1 MKAVI
6 IHGQSHK
13 GSTYNVARMF
23 ADSLGAEVK
32 EFFLPRD
39 FGNDCV
45 GCNRCLLTSEEAC
58 PHRERILP
66 IIKAMDEAD
75 VIVLASPVYV
85 YHVTGAMKSF
95 LDHLAYRWMLHRP
108 NPDMFFKIGVCIST
122 AAGGGTKS
130 ANKDMSDSMLFWGVG
145 KIYGYGALVRAVS
158 WNKVGEDRKARIKK
172 EIERLAK
179 KAKRKVGKVRP
190 SLKTK
195 MYFNVMRLLQ
205 NKIATPADEEHW
217 NKYGWRGKNR
227 PWKRGGK

>member
-45 GCNRCLLTSEEAC
+45 GCNRCLLTSEEEC

-122 AAGGGTKS
+122 AAGGGLRS
-130 ANKDMSDSMLFWGVG
+130 ANKDMSDSLFFWGTG
-145 KIYGYGALVRAVS
+145 KIYRYGVHVRSVAWDAVS
-158 WNKVGEDRKARIKK
+158 AEIKARIEKQTR
-172 EIERLAK
+172 RLA
-179 KAKRKVGKVRP
+179 AKVKSRAGKVRP

-205 NKIATPADEEHW
+205 NKIATLADEEHW

-227 PWKRGGK
+227 PWKH

>member
-122 AAGGGTKS
+122 AAGGGLRS
-130 ANKDMSDSMLFWGVG
+130 ANKDMSDSLFFWGTG
-145 KIYGYGALVRAVS
+145 KIYRYGVHVRSVAWDAVS
-158 WNKVGEDRKARIKK
+158 AEIKARIEKQTR
-172 EIERLAK
+172 RLAT
-179 KAKRKVGKVRP
+179 KVKSRAVKVRP

-195 MYFNVMRLLQ
+195 IYFGVMRMLHKRLD
-205 NKIATPADEEHW
+205 IAPPDKEYW
-217 NKYGWRGKNR
+217 DGYGWTGENR
-227 PWKRGGK
+227 PWKH

>member
-1 MKAVI
+1 
-6 IHGQSHK
+6 
-13 GSTYNVARMF
+13 MF

-122 AAGGGTKS
+122 AAGGGLRS
-130 ANKDMSDSMLFWGVG
+130 ANKDMSDSLFFWGTG
-145 KIYGYGALVRAVS
+145 KIYRYGVHVRSVAWDAVS
-158 WNKVGEDRKARIKK
+158 AEIKARIEKQTR
-172 EIERLAK
+172 RLAT
-179 KAKRKVGKVRP
+179 KVKSRAVKVRP

-195 MYFNVMRLLQ
+195 IYFGVMRMLHKRLD
-205 NKIATPADEEHW
+205 IAPPDKEYW
-217 NKYGWRGKNR
+217 DGYGWTGENR
-227 PWKRGGK
+227 PWKH

>member
-1 MKAVI
+1 
-6 IHGQSHK
+6 
-13 GSTYNVARMF
+13 MF

-179 KAKRKVGKVRP
+179 KVKRKVGKVRP

-195 MYFNVMRLLQ
+195 IYFGVMRMLHKRLD
-205 NKIATPADEEHW
+205 IAPPDKEHW

>member
-45 GCNRCLLTSEEAC
+45 GCNRCLLTSEEEC

-122 AAGGGTKS
+122 AAGGGLRS
-130 ANKDMSDSMLFWGVG
+130 ANKDMSDSLFFWGTG
-145 KIYGYGALVRAVS
+145 KIYRYGVHVRSVAWDAVS
-158 WNKVGEDRKARIKK
+158 AEIKARIEKQTR
-172 EIERLAK
+172 RLA
-179 KAKRKVGKVRP
+179 AKVKSRAGKVRP

-195 MYFNVMRLLQ
+195 IYFGVMRMLHKRLD
-205 NKIATPADEEHW
+205 IAPPDKEYW
-217 NKYGWRGKNR
+217 DGYGWTGENR
-227 PWKRGGK
+227 PWKH